1 MNKFLT
7 VILAGMMLVSSTFAF
22 AEDVYVTKN
31 GKKYHKADC
40 LLVKDKGAK
49 PISMED
55 AQKKSLKPCR
65 RCFGNAEAK
74 AGAPAAE
81 VKSDAPAVQPV
92 AK

>member
-7 VILAGMMLVSSTFAF
+7 MMLAGMLIAGSTFAY

-49 PISMED
+49 PISMEE

-65 RCFGNAEAK
+65 RCFGAK
-74 AGAPAAE
+74 TDAATPAAE
-81 VKSDAPAVQPV
+81 VKTDAQPV